1 MFMQGK
7 NTKSVS
13 VAKANPF
20 TKLSSYLQNAFL
32 EYSISSDS

>member
-1 MFMQGK
+1 MQGK
-7 NTKSVS
+7 NTKS